1 MTREEAK
8 EKMYQYLLDDY
19 DLTRSEAK
27 NSFEIKHID
36 KIYDDFDKQLKEMY
50 IKGSDDCFKA
60 LKESGKLIGE

>member
-8 EKMYQYLLDDY
+8 EKCEQYVEIEPRGAI
-19 DLTRSEAK
+19 DLRK
-27 NSFEIKHID
+27 FID
-36 KIYDDFDKQLKEMY
+36 FIYDDFDEQLKEMY

>member
-8 EKMYQYLLDDY
+8 EEMYEYLLEYY
-19 DLTRSEAK
+19 DLARSEAK
-27 NSFEIKHID
+27 NTFEMKHID
-36 KIYDDFDKQLKEMY
+36 EIYDDFDEQLKEMY